1 MFKIDTKEI
10 HIFDIDG
17 CIFPAKN
24 NDGIQIMPNNFI
36 EISSKNIINKMKH
49 TDLFPKFID
58 FYKLITKG
66 IKNIDIYFITGR
78 KKRDYLN
85 ITLKQLSVLNTKKNR
100 DNLIFFSDDKLLT
113 KRSYYEFKI
122 YNTLKIIIGDGFT
135 SKINIYD
142 DNTSYFSILKN
153 RLSIVELNNINY
165 NEVKEPEYFWNLKN
179 EEYKNLIKITQK
191 HLKMIR
197 K

>member
-1 MFKIDTKEI
+1 MFKIDIKEI